1 MIIRNV
7 RFVKGAAAWEH
18 LPTDGRSEL
27 AFVGRS
33 NVGKSSLL
41 NMLAGRKS
49 LARTSR
55 TPGKTQE
62 FNCYLVNDH
71 FWYVDLPGYG
81 YARVMRSRRNEWTR
95 LIVRY
100 LTERQS
106 LRAIFHLVDSRH
118 APTERDEAVM
128 ELLRESAAPHII
140 VLTKA
145 DKLSGNERTRS
156 IARVQR
162 MLTGLAIETPVVV
175 TSAKT
180 KRGREDLLAWIGDL
194 IP

>member
-1 MIIRNV
+1 MVIQDV
-7 RFVKGAAAWEH
+7 CFVKGATAWEH
-18 LPTDGRSEL
+18 LPTDGRSEV

-41 NMLAGRKS
+41 NMLAGRTS
-49 LARTSR
+49 LARISR

-71 FWYVDLPGYG
+71 FWFVDLPGYG
-81 YARVMRSRRNEWTR
+81 YARVMRSRRNEWTK

-100 LTERQS
+100 LTERKS
-106 LRAIFHLVDSRH
+106 LRVIFHLIDSRH

-128 ELLRESAAPHII
+128 ELMRESVAPHVI

-156 IARVQR
+156 MARMQR
-162 MLTGLAIETPVVV
+162 VLTSLAIETPVVV